1 MIIDIMVMIKIIENN
16 HREEGHNVIL
26 GVENCDK
33 QWFHLLKRYRGQL
46 EGEGGQSL
54 SVHD

>member
-26 GVENCDK
+26 GGENCDK
-33 QWFHLLKRYRGQL
+33 QWFHLLKR
-46 EGEGGQSL
+46 
-54 SVHD
+54 